1 MATNPKRVLISSLLA
16 LCLTDAF
23 GQQPIVPQ
31 PDMPIMID
39 AESSDFDYTSG
50 RLVFRGLRLDQGNVG
65 IRADVAETDKLDF
78 TEGVWTFTGNVV
90 FEADN
95 TRLQCDSAVL
105 SFRDHEL
112 LEATLTGSPAS
123 FEQPSIDK
131 QTVNSGAANEIQYDM
146 QSETLKLTGDARF
159 SDGSN
164 AVSGDLISYDLKLGR
179 LTAGAGD
186 SGPVRILIEPPAR
199 SEGAP
204 QSQ

>member
-1 MATNPKRVLISSLLA
+1 
-16 LCLTDAF
+16 
-23 GQQPIVPQ
+23 
-31 PDMPIMID
+31 MID

-78 TEGVWTFTGNVV
+78 TEGTWTFTGSVV
-90 FEADN
+90 FEADK
-95 TRLQCDSAVL
+95 TRLQCDSAIL

-112 LEATLTGSPAS
+112 LEATLSGSPAS
-123 FEQPSIDK
+123 FEQPSANK
-131 QTVNSGAANEIQYDM
+131 KGVNTGTANEIHFDM
-146 QSETLKLTGDARF
+146 QSETLKLMGDARF

-164 AVSGDLISYDLKLGR
+164 EISGDLIAYDLKLGR

-186 SGPVRILIEPPAR
+186 SGPVKILIEPPAR

-204 QSQ
+204 QSP

>member
-1 MATNPKRVLISSLLA
+1 MVATRTYLLTGSV
-16 LCLTDAF
+16 LCLHFAGAF

-31 PDMPIMID
+31 TDMPIMID

-78 TEGVWTFTGNVV
+78 TEGKWTFTGNVV
-90 FEADN
+90 FEAEN
-95 TRLQCDSAVL
+95 TRLLCDSAIL

-123 FEQPSIDK
+123 FEQPAADEGSI
-131 QTVNSGAANEIQYDM
+131 NSGSAREIHFDM
-146 QSETLKLTGDARF
+146 QSETLKLMGDARF

-164 AVSGDLISYDLKLGR
+164 EISGDLIAYDMNLGR

-186 SGPVRILIEPPAR
+186 SGPVKILIEPPAR

-204 QSQ
+204 QNP